1 MFHNEA
7 HNFNKVPTLKE
18 LKTLSNGVASGEK
31 EAFDKTLNFLM
42 LNYTSSA
49 TSEDLAVIAGKYSLI
64 NPKYFLTEISK
75 WHQKSEIGEKFGCV
89 GITSLGENY
98 TDMIEQQIIILNQR
112 KSSLESVYDDTLSYI
127 KELCLN
133 EIEQTVNI
141 LQSAVKELTRKS
153 TPTAQTQGLSK
164 QAPR

>member
-1 MFHNEA
+1 
-7 HNFNKVPTLKE
+7 
-18 LKTLSNGVASGEK
+18 
-31 EAFDKTLNFLM
+31 
-42 LNYTSSA
+42 
-49 TSEDLAVIAGKYSLI
+49 
-64 NPKYFLTEISK
+64 
-75 WHQKSEIGEKFGCV
+75 
-89 GITSLGENY
+89 
-98 TDMIEQQIIILNQR
+98 MIEQQIIILNQR